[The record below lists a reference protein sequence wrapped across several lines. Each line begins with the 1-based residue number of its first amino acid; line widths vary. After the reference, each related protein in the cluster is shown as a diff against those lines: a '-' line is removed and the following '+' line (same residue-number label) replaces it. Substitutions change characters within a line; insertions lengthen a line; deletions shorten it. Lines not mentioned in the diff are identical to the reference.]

1 MRNKKGFA
9 FITILMV
16 LTIIGLS
23 SLIGLKFYGFNQ
35 QENVENSIAK
45 DKAKDTIV
53 QANAL
58 AIYNLLQAAVITE
71 DIGIND
77 AVNLSKKAGLYD
89 PFTEIA
95 MDKAEWFPQKANTP
109 GQIQIILKEDTFYIQ
124 GYGFDGLLD
133 NAFTIKK

>member
-16 LTIIGLS
+16 LVIIALS
-23 SLIGLKFYGFNQ
+23 TLIGLKFYGINR
-35 QENVENSIAK
+35 QESVDDSLTK
-45 DKAKDTIV
+45 DKAKNTIL
-53 QANAL
+53 QANTL
-58 AIYNLLQAAVITE
+58 AIYNLLQGAVITE
-71 DIGIND
+71 DISITD

-95 MDKAEWFPQKANTP
+95 MDKADWFPEKADTP

-124 GYGFDGLLD
+124 GYGFNGLLD
-133 NAFTIKK
+133 KPFTVKK

>member
-1 MRNKKGFA
+1 MGSKKGFA

-16 LTIIGLS
+16 LAIIGLS

-35 QENVENSIAK
+35 QESTENNIAK
-45 DKAKDTIV
+45 DKAKNTIV
-53 QANAL
+53 QANTL
-58 AIYNLLQAAVITE
+58 AIYNLLQGAVITE
-71 DIGIND
+71 DISITD

-95 MDKAEWFPQKANTP
+95 MDKADWFPEKADTP

-124 GYGFDGLLD
+124 GYGFNGLLD
-133 NAFTIKK
+133 KPFTVKK

>member
-1 MRNKKGFA
+1 MGNKKGFA

-16 LTIIGLS
+16 LAIIGLS

-35 QENVENSIAK
+35 QENVENNIAK
-45 DKAKDTIV
+45 DKAKNTIV
-53 QANAL
+53 QANTL
-58 AIYNLLQAAVITE
+58 AIYNLLQGAVITE
-71 DIGIND
+71 DIGIVD

-95 MDKAEWFPQKANTP
+95 MDKAEWFPEKADTP
-109 GQIQIILKEDTFYIQ
+109 GQVQIILKEDTFYIQ

-133 NAFTIKK
+133 KSFALKK